1 MWNWPDCSGI
11 KNRSED
17 SSVIVNNVD
26 WHFTRLGRKKEV
38 RNLKDLGF
46 HILNEL
52 KQLEFKAKIW
62 RISWIT
68 EYGDISRTIT
78 NGISWGQ
85 W

>member
-11 KNRSED
+11 KNRNED
-17 SSVIVNNVD
+17 SSVIVDNVD
-26 WHFTRLGRKKEV
+26 WHFKRLGRKKEV
-38 RNLKDLGF
+38 RNLKDVGF
-46 HILNEL
+46 HKLKEL

-68 EYGDISRTIT
+68 KYGDISRTIT